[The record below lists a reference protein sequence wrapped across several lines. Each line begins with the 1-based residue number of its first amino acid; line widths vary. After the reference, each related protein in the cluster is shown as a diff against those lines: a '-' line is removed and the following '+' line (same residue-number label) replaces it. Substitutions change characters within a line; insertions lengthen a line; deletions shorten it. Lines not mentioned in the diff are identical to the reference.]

1 MIQKHITEQTAIFFS
16 VTKWV
21 FLSSIIGILIG
32 ATVTGFLKIL
42 AYSETSRSFLPFEYY
57 YTLPFALVL
66 TVWLIKT
73 FAPSAEGH
81 GTEKVISAVHKDDGK
96 INISVIPIKTLA
108 TLLTIFAGGSVGK
121 EGPGAQIG
129 AGVASFLS
137 TLLKFHKQDRKKLV
151 ICGISAGFATVF
163 GTPIAGAIF
172 GVEVLIIGVI
182 MYDVLLPSFIAGFA
196 AFTTA
201 QFLGIEYTYYDLHFF
216 QDVSLDIGLIAKVV
230 IAGLFFGFVSDLVI
244 TSVSYTHSLV
254 KSIKTSAYI
263 KAFVGGVLIVVLTLI
278 FGEQYIGLGMGTIA
292 DALNPNVALAEG
304 IHWYTFL
311 LKTVFTSLS
320 LAVGGSGGVITPIF
334 YIGATSGHFFGS
346 IVSPEH
352 ITLFAALGFVS
363 VVSATTNTPIAS
375 TIMAV
380 ELFGIDIAHYA
391 ALAAVISFLISGHR
405 SIFSSQ
411 ILAMRKSEMLSVK
424 IGEEVE
430 NINISLEEHEMDKID
445 KFKRRLH
452 KRNKKK

>member
-1 MIQKHITEQTAIFFS
+1 MIRKHATEQTAIFFS
-16 VTKWV
+16 VAKWV
-21 FLSSIIGILIG
+21 VLSSIIGVAIG
-32 ATVTGFLKIL
+32 ATVTLFLNIL
-42 AYSETSRSFLPFEYY
+42 AYSESSRSLLPFDFYY
-57 YTLPFALVL
+57 LLPLALIL
-66 TVWLIKT
+66 SVWLTKT

-81 GTEKVISAVHKDDGK
+81 GTEKVISAVHKQDGQ
-96 INISVIPIKTLA
+96 IDVSVIPVKTL
-108 TLLTIFAGGSVGK
+108 TTVLTIFAGGSVGK

-129 AGVASFLS
+129 AGVASVIS
-137 TLLKFHKQDRKKLV
+137 KLLKFNKQDRKKLV

-216 QDVSLDIGLIAKVV
+216 QDVSLDLVLILKVV
-230 IAGLFFGFVSDLVI
+230 LAGLFFGFVSDLTI
-244 TSVSYTHSLV
+244 TAISHTHSY
-254 KSIKTSAYI
+254 IKKIKVSSYI
-263 KAFVGGVLIVVLTLI
+263 KAFVGGLVIVGLTLV
-278 FGEQYIGLGMGTIA
+278 FGEQYIGLGLGTIS
-292 DALNPNVALAEG
+292 DALNPNPMLSEN
-304 IHWYTFL
+304 IHWYTFI
-311 LKTVFTSLS
+311 LKTIFTSLS
-320 LAVGGSGGVITPIF
+320 LGAGGSGGVITPIF
-334 YIGATSGHFFGS
+334 YIGATSGNFLGS
-346 IVSPEH
+346 VISPEH
-352 ITLFAALGFVS
+352 IPLFAALGFVS
-363 VVSATTNTPIAS
+363 VVAATTNTPIAS

-430 NINISLEEHEMDKID
+430 HINISLEEHEMDKIE
-445 KFKRRLH
+445 KLRRKLH
-452 KRNKKK
+452 KKNKKK